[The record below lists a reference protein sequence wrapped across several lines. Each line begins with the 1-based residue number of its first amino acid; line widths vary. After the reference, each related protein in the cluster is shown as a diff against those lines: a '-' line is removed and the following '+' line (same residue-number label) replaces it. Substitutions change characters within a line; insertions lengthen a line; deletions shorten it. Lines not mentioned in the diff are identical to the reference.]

1 MHMIRLPG
9 TVSRPAETML
19 RPIDMTSAII
29 IVSGVSDRGYIEGM
43 QVELDLL

>member
-19 RPIDMTSAII
+19 RPMDITSA
-29 IVSGVSDRGYIEGM
+29 GRGC
-43 QVELDLL
+43 